1 MSGITTA
8 TALPLLNALLQT
20 LVAPLT
26 FFLTLTLTI
35 ATATST
41 LQVKPSSA
49 GPLRQTALV
58 TRLQLIPTWLFLR
71 APIPLICTQTG
82 RSSILPCPSRQMV
95 EPSLQTASLSRIQT
109 SLTSPP
115 MQTAEKL
122 QLSRLTQLLPSRP
135 ILMHCFKTLAATLSA
150 LQLLELQAQPAP
162 TLIPLIQRLQH

>member
-1 MSGITTA
+1 MSDITTA
-8 TALPLLNALLQT
+8 TALPLLSALLQM

-49 GPLRQTALV
+49 GPLRQTELAM
-58 TRLQLIPTWLFLR
+58 RLQLIPTWLFLR

-82 RSSILPCPSRQMV
+82 RSSTLLCPSRQMV
-95 EPSLQTASLSRIQT
+95 VPSLQTASLSRIQT

-115 MQTAEKL
+115 MQTAVKL
-122 QLSRLTQLLPSRP
+122 QLSRLTQLLLSKLPLMLYCRISAA
-135 ILMHCFKTLAATLSA
+135 IL
-150 LQLLELQAQPAP
+150 
-162 TLIPLIQRLQH
+162 

>member
-8 TALPLLNALLQT
+8 TALPLLSALLQM

-35 ATATST
+35 ATTTST

-49 GPLRQTALV
+49 GPLRQTVLAM
-58 TRLQLIPTWLFLR
+58 RLQLIPTWLFLR

-82 RSSILPCPSRQMV
+82 KSSTLPCPSRQMV
-95 EPSLQTASLSRIQT
+95 VLSRQTASLSRIQM

-122 QLSRLTQLLPSRP
+122 QLSRLTQLLLSRP
-135 ILMHCFKTLAATLSA
+135 ISMHCFKTLAAIL
-150 LQLLELQAQPAP
+150 
-162 TLIPLIQRLQH
+162 